1 MAPHSSTLAW
11 KISWTE
17 EPGRLQSRPP
27 NLLSKLSYRRRG
39 ELFRSVERRWSGEGF
54 MQPGPEIPVGK
65 ELKLEQGYEI
75 RLISLETMATGRISF
90 AKVRE
95 SLCVEENGT
104 FHT

>member
-1 MAPHSSTLAW
+1 MES
-11 KISWTE
+11 
-17 EPGRLQSRPP
+17 
-27 NLLSKLSYRRRG
+27 LLPKLSYRRQG
-39 ELFRSVERRWSGEGF
+39 ELLRSLERLGSGEGF

-95 SLCVEENGT
+95 ALCVEGNGAL
-104 FHT
+104 HT